1 MRLATGFLYHI
12 YNRGNNQQPI
22 FLQERN
28 YHFFIQKVAKAFSD
42 QVDLLAFCLMP
53 NHFHFLISTRD
64 SFDQAKFSG
73 NLRVLLSSYT
83 RAIQKQ
89 EGFTGSLFQQNT
101 KAKELT
107 TNEYARA
114 CFHYIHQNPIRARL
128 VDRIE
133 DWPYHSFKDYWKGVP
148 GICNTELG
156 RSLIDL
162 PDDEDQFYR
171 DTVSSLDA
179 GLETVIF

>member
-1 MRLATGFLYHI
+1 MA
-12 YNRGNNQQPI
+12 
-22 FLQERN
+22 
-28 YHFFIQKVAKAFSD
+28 KVFSD
-42 QVDLLAFCLMP
+42 QVEFIAFCLMP
-53 NHFHFLISTRD
+53 NHFHFLISTRN

-114 CFHYIHQNPIRARL
+114 FFHYIHQNPIRARL
-128 VDRIE
+128 VNRIE
-133 DWPYHSFKDYWKGVP
+133 DLALLF
-148 GICNTELG
+148 I
-156 RSLIDL
+156 
-162 PDDEDQFYR
+162 
-171 DTVSSLDA
+171 
-179 GLETVIF
+179 